1 MDAKATLDAP
11 ALKVA
16 MREQWNEAAEGWND
30 NAPWIREWL
39 ATATSA
45 MLDLA
50 GVAAG
55 SRVLDV
61 AAGTGDQTLDIARRV
76 GPDGLVVATDISPGV
91 LALART
97 NLRQAGH
104 DRVQTLVADAEDLP
118 ADLAGF
124 DAVVCRLG
132 WMLCPDPLQAL
143 REAHRVLKPG
153 GMACALVFGGPPRNP
168 CIAILMQT
176 ALKHAG
182 LPPRDP
188 WQPGGLLSLG
198 KPGLLDELFRQAGFR
213 EVATTAIDAPF
224 RMKSAAH
231 YLDFVRSSAS
241 PIRQILG
248 RLQPAAAQAAWAEME
263 ERLSAFTTGDGWVGP
278 NELLLTAGRR

>member
-1 MDAKATLDAP
+1 MDMQTALDAP
-11 ALKVA
+11 GLKVA
-16 MREQWNEAAEGWND
+16 TREQWNEAAAGWNEH
-30 NAPWIREWL
+30 APWIREWL
-39 ATATSA
+39 AATTSA

-76 GPDGLVVATDISPGV
+76 GPGGRVVATDISPGV
-91 LALART
+91 LALARA
-97 NLRQAGH
+97 NLQEAGH
-104 DRVQTLVADAEDLP
+104 DWVQTLVADAEDLP
-118 ADLAGF
+118 APLADF

-153 GMACALVFGGPPRNP
+153 GMACAVVFGAPARNP
-168 CIAILMQT
+168 CIAGLMAT

-182 LPPRDP
+182 LAPRDP
-188 WQPGGLLSLG
+188 WQPGGLVSLG

-241 PIRQILG
+241 PIRQILE
-248 RLQPAAAQAAWAEME
+248 RLPAQAAQAAWAEME
-263 ERLSAFTTGDGWVGP
+263 ERLSAFKTGDGWVGP